1 MRREARGLAPPS
13 AAVPVPLLS
22 PTVRSEVRGSRFEAQ
37 DSKFRKPR
45 TSNFEPSSY
54 SVLDTVGRRGALTY
68 EFEREGPRTVLMRS
82 SCTSPWHHFPP
93 SYLDDSGCAYT
104 WLVNPSGGLV
114 GGDHVLVEA
123 QLHAG
128 THVLMTSPSANR
140 VYRSLSEA
148 AVQEIRLSVGPD
160 ARLEW
165 LPEVT
170 IPFAGSRFRQSIH
183 VDLAPGA
190 TVVLWDAMA
199 SGRVARQERWAFT
212 SIENEICI
220 RGLAPP
226 SEAVPVPLP
235 FIRGLPAEKGDSPG
249 AGQSPPAR
257 RGQAPIRRAP
267 VPCVERYCLA
277 PGQLPES
284 VGLVGSWDYVASLF
298 VIGDA
303 VGADVWKRLA
313 AALADILEQRPGL
326 VLGGVSTPAVP
337 GVVVKLVAKS
347 APDLTDTFE
356 ALWAAV
362 RDNLWNL
369 PVPNLRKY

>member
-1 MRREARGLAPPS
+1 MNQTNKTVPRRGQAPGRRAP
-13 AAVPVPLLS
+13 VPVLHHLPLTIHES
-22 PTVRSEVRGSRFEAQ
+22 Q
-37 DSKFRKPR
+37 
-45 TSNFEPSSY
+45 
-54 SVLDTVGRRGALTY
+54 VGRRGVLSY
-68 EFEREGPRTVLMRS
+68 EFEREGPRTILSRS

-114 GGDHVLVEA
+114 GGDHVSVEA

-140 VYRSLSEA
+140 VYRSLSEP
-148 AVQEIRLSVGPD
+148 VLQEISLSVGPD

-170 IPFAGSRFRQSIH
+170 IPFSGSRFRQSIH

-190 TVVLWDAMA
+190 TVVLWDALA
-199 SGRVARQERWAFT
+199 SGRVARQERWAFA

-220 RGLAPP
+220 RGLA
-226 SEAVPVPLP
+226 
-235 FIRGLPAEKGDSPG
+235 PAEKGDSPG
-249 AGQSPPAR
+249 AGQSPPV
-257 RGQAPIRRAP
+257 P
-267 VPCVERYCLA
+267 VPSLLERYCLA
-277 PGQLPES
+277 PDRLSES

-303 VGADVWKRLA
+303 VGADVWKRLDL
-313 AALADILEQRPGL
+313 ALAAILEQRPGL

-337 GVVVKLVAKS
+337 GLVVKLVAKS
-347 APDLTDTFE
+347 APDLTDMFE

-362 RDNLWNL
+362 RKELWDL

>member
-1 MRREARGLAPPS
+1 MRLWPGLSSSCQPMARECETCEKG
-13 AAVPVPLLS
+13 V
-22 PTVRSEVRGSRFEAQ
+22 TVRSEVRGTRFEAQ

-54 SVLDTVGRRGALTY
+54 SVLDTVGRRGALSY

-140 VYRSLSEA
+140 VYRSLSEPA
-148 AVQEIRLSVGPD
+148 RQEIRLSVGPD

-170 IPFAGSRFRQSIH
+170 IPFAGSRFSQSIH

-190 TVVLWDAMA
+190 TVVLWDALA

-220 RGLAPP
+220 RGLAP
-226 SEAVPVPLP
+226 
-235 FIRGLPAEKGDSPG
+235 AEKGDRPG
-249 AGQSPPAR
+249 AGQSPPMS
-257 RGQAPIRRAP
+257 
-267 VPCVERYCLA
+267 VSCVERYRLV
-277 PGQLPES
+277 PDGLPES
-284 VGLVGSWDYVASLF
+284 VGLVGSWNYVASLF

-303 VGADVWKRLA
+303 VGADVWKRLDLILA
-313 AALADILEQRPGL
+313 AILEQRPGL
-326 VLGGVSTPAVP
+326 VLGGVSTPAAP
-337 GVVVKLVAKS
+337 GLVVKLVAKT
-347 APDLTDTFE
+347 APDLTETLE
-356 ALWAAV
+356 VLWAAV
-362 RDNLWNL
+362 RKELWDL
-369 PVPNLRKY
+369 PVPNLRRY

>member
-1 MRREARGLAPPS
+1 MHES
-13 AAVPVPLLS
+13 
-22 PTVRSEVRGSRFEAQ
+22 Q
-37 DSKFRKPR
+37 
-45 TSNFEPSSY
+45 
-54 SVLDTVGRRGALTY
+54 VGRRGALSY
-68 EFEREGPRTVLMRS
+68 EFEREGSRTVLTRS

-114 GGDHVLVEA
+114 GGDHVSVEA

-140 VYRSLSEA
+140 VYRSLSEP
-148 AVQEIRLSVGPD
+148 AVQEVRLSVGSN

-165 LPEVT
+165 LPEVM

-199 SGRVARQERWAFT
+199 SGRVARQERWVFA
-212 SIENEICI
+212 SVENEICI
-220 RGLAPP
+220 RTALSGSVIERYRLAP
-226 SEAVPVPLP
+226 
-235 FIRGLPAEKGDSPG
+235 D
-249 AGQSPPAR
+249 
-257 RGQAPIRRAP
+257 
-267 VPCVERYCLA
+267 
-277 PGQLPES
+277 QLPES
-284 VGLVGSWDYVASLF
+284 IGLVGSWDYVASLF

-303 VGADVWKRLA
+303 VEADVWKRLDLVLA
-313 AALADILEQRPGL
+313 AILEQRPGL

-337 GVVVKLVAKS
+337 GLVVKLVARS
-347 APDLTDTFE
+347 APDLTATLE

-362 RDNLWNL
+362 RKELWDL
-369 PVPNLRKY
+369 PVPNLRRY